1 MEKFNKLKK
10 QFKEKNVMFYLKI
23 LALFFI
29 PSLYTVTYLAA
40 NVDPYTAM
48 NQVPVGIVNLDE
60 GYTIKGKDINIGED
74 VVQGMIESNGF
85 DFKEVKKEDF
95 SFDDYFMKVEIPK
108 DFSKSIINFIDN
120 DFSQS
125 KIILEVD
132 ESKNYIFASIVQEAI
147 YEMQSETNNEIVKSY
162 LTATFDIA
170 GISIDLLNDYNQKV
184 TTKVQE
190 TSVLIDQYQSDIQ
203 KVVDDSKD
211 KYSNIKIKTQED
223 LDKLTTNL
231 KEDLTNINDK
241 GVSLL
246 EEIKT
251 KFYELKKD
259 YLDFEN
265 NILASTNNILV
276 KKIFKVIDNN
286 LLEIENSIISQIN
299 DLESNKTN
307 NIESYISDLNTT
319 FQEDKNKFTE
329 KFNTS
334 YNNLA
339 TYYKNTMSQIDQ
351 MQDKLVNNK
360 LLNKQITIDGNVD
373 KAINFFA
380 SPTTFETKRTNQVEG
395 YGQGLA
401 PFFISLSLYVG
412 ALIILTIFPLHELKH
427 EVKKLTFKKN
437 ILFFM
442 LLSVGQVSVLF
453 LLLKFVNHLVFIHP
467 FMFFIYSLAVSLFFV
482 MLMLLL
488 VIVLN
493 DVGKFLAFLL
503 LVFQLGGS
511 GGTFPIETSPSFFRA
526 IHKFL
531 PMSYTVDKYRE
542 IMFIKDASITVHVFV
557 LIGLSLVM
565 LVILYFFT
573 KRFNTYKKMDY

>member
-23 LALFFI
+23 VALFFI

-60 GYTIKGKDINIGED
+60 GYDVKDKHIDIGKD
-74 VVQGMIESNGF
+74 VAQGMIESNGF
-85 DFKEVKKEDF
+85 DFKEVTEEEF
-95 SFDDYFMKVEIPK
+95 NFDDYFMKVEIPK
-108 DFSKSIINFIDN
+108 DFSKSIINFVDN

-147 YEMQSETNNEIVKSY
+147 YQMQSETNNEIVKSY

-170 GISIDLLNDYNQKV
+170 GISIDLLNEYDQKITQKV
-184 TTKVQE
+184 EE
-190 TSVLIDQYQSDIQ
+190 TNVIVDQYQSDLQNVIDNSKSKYD
-203 KVVDDSKD
+203 KV
-211 KYSNIKIKTQED
+211 KINTQED
-223 LDKLTTNL
+223 LNTLTNNL
-231 KEDLTNINDK
+231 KTDLTNINNK
-241 GVSLL
+241 SLTLL
-246 EEIKT
+246 EDIKT
-251 KFYELKKD
+251 KFYDVKKD
-259 YLDFEN
+259 YDNFEN
-265 NILASTNNILV
+265 DVLSSTNSVVV
-276 KKIFKVIDNN
+276 KKIFKIIDNN
-286 LLEIENSIISQIN
+286 LIEIENSIINKIN
-299 DLESNKTN
+299 ELENNKVYDIDGLVN
-307 NIESYISDLNTT
+307 DLNTT
-319 FQEDKNKFTE
+319 FKENKKDFDKRLSTGMTNLTNYYQ
-329 KFNTS
+329 NT
-334 YNNLA
+334 N
-339 TYYKNTMSQIDQ
+339 SQIDEIQ
-351 MQDKLVNNK
+351 SQVINNK
-360 LLNKQITIDGNVD
+360 LLNKQITVDGNVD

-412 ALIILTIFPLHELKH
+412 ALIILTIFPLHELKY
-427 EVKKLTFKKN
+427 EMKNLSFKKN
-437 ILFFM
+437 VLFFM
-442 LLSVGQVSVLF
+442 LLSLGQVSVLF

-467 FMFFIYSLAVSLFFV
+467 FMFFMYSLAVSSFFV

-511 GGTFPIETSPSFFRA
+511 GGTFPIETSPTFFKV
-526 IHKFL
+526 IHGFL

-542 IMFIKDASITVHVFV
+542 IMFIEDVSITVHMFI
-557 LIGLSLVM
+557 LIGLSILIF
-565 LVILYFFT
+565 VILYLFT
-573 KRFNTYKKMDY
+573 KRFNTYKK

>member
-23 LALFFI
+23 IALFFI

-60 GYTIKGKDINIGED
+60 GYTVNDKHINIGDD
-74 VVQGMIESNGF
+74 VVDGMIESNGF
-85 DFKEVKKEDF
+85 DFSEVNQEDF
-95 SFDDYFMKVEIPK
+95 TFDNYFMKVEIPK
-108 DFSKSIINFIDN
+108 DFSKSIINFVDN

-170 GISIDLLNDYNQKV
+170 GISIDLLNDYNQKI
-184 TTKVQE
+184 TKKVEE
-190 TSVLIDQYQSDIQ
+190 TNVLIDQYQSDIQ
-203 KVVDDSKD
+203 AVVDNSKN

-223 LDKLTTNL
+223 LNNLTTNL
-231 KEDLTNINDK
+231 KNDLININNK
-241 GVSLL
+241 GISLL

-251 KFYELKKD
+251 KFYDLKKD

-265 NILASTNNILV
+265 DILSSTHNILV
-276 KKIFKVIDNN
+276 KKIFKIIDKN
-286 LLEIENSIISQIN
+286 LVEIENSIISQIS
-299 DLESNKTN
+299 DLESNKTYD
-307 NIESYISDLNTT
+307 IESYINSLNST
-319 FQEDKNKFTE
+319 FKEDKKKFDE
-329 KFNTS
+329 KFNAS
-334 YNNLA
+334 YNNLVA
-339 TYYKNTMSQIDQ
+339 YYKDTMSQIDQ
-351 MQDKLVNNK
+351 VQEKLVNNK

-412 ALIILTIFPLHELKH
+412 ALIILTIFPLHELKY
-427 EVKKLTFKKN
+427 EVKNLTFKKN
-437 ILFFM
+437 ILFFT

-467 FMFFIYSLAVSLFFV
+467 LMFFIYSLAVSFFFV

-511 GGTFPIETSPSFFRA
+511 GGTFPIETSPSFFKA

-542 IMFIKDASITVHVFV
+542 VMFIENVSIIVHLIV
-557 LIGLSLVM
+557 LISLSLAI

-573 KRFNTYKKMDY
+573 KRFNTYKK

>member
-23 LALFFI
+23 IALFFI

-60 GYTIKGKDINIGED
+60 GYTVNDKHINIGDD
-74 VVQGMIESNGF
+74 VVDGMIESNGF
-85 DFKEVKKEDF
+85 DFSEVDQEDF
-95 SFDDYFMKVEIPK
+95 TFDNYFMKVEIPK
-108 DFSKSIINFIDN
+108 DFSKSIINFVDN

-170 GISIDLLNDYNQKV
+170 GISIDLLNDYNQKI
-184 TTKVQE
+184 TKKVEE
-190 TSVLIDQYQSDIQ
+190 TNVLIDQYQSDIQ
-203 KVVDDSKD
+203 KVIDDSKN

-223 LDKLTTNL
+223 LNDLTTNL
-231 KEDLTNINDK
+231 KNDLININNK
-241 GVSLL
+241 GISLL

-251 KFYELKKD
+251 KFYDLKKD

-265 NILASTNNILV
+265 DILSSTYNVLV
-276 KKIFKVIDNN
+276 KKIFSVIDKN
-286 LLEIENSIISQIN
+286 LTEIESSIISQIS
-299 DLESNKTN
+299 DLESNKTYD
-307 NIESYISDLNTT
+307 IESYISDLNST
-319 FQEDKNKFTE
+319 FKEDKKKFDE
-329 KFNTS
+329 KFNAS
-334 YNNLA
+334 YNNLVA
-339 TYYKNTMSQIDQ
+339 YYKNTMSQIDQ
-351 MQDKLVNNK
+351 VQEKLVNNK

-412 ALIILTIFPLHELKH
+412 ALIILTIFPLHELKY
-427 EVKKLTFKKN
+427 EVKNLTFKKN
-437 ILFFM
+437 ILFFT

-467 FMFFIYSLAVSLFFV
+467 LMFFIYSLAVSFFFV

-511 GGTFPIETSPSFFRA
+511 GGTFPIETSPSFFQA

-542 IMFIKDASITVHVFV
+542 VMFIENVSITVHLIV
-557 LIGLSLVM
+557 LISLSLAI
-565 LVILYFFT
+565 LAILYFFT
-573 KRFNTYKKMDY
+573 KRFNTYKK

>member
-23 LALFFI
+23 IALFFI

-60 GYTIKGKDINIGED
+60 GYTVNDKHINIGDD
-74 VVQGMIESNGF
+74 VVDGMIESNGF
-85 DFKEVKKEDF
+85 DFSEVNQEDF
-95 SFDDYFMKVEIPK
+95 TFDNYFMKVEIPK
-108 DFSKSIINFIDN
+108 DFSKSIINFVDN

-170 GISIDLLNDYNQKV
+170 GISIDLLNDYNQKI
-184 TTKVQE
+184 TKKVEE
-190 TSVLIDQYQSDIQ
+190 TNVLIDQYQSDIQ
-203 KVVDDSKD
+203 AVVDNSKN

-223 LDKLTTNL
+223 LNNLTTNL
-231 KEDLTNINDK
+231 KNDLININNK
-241 GVSLL
+241 GISLL

-251 KFYELKKD
+251 KFYDLKKD

-265 NILASTNNILV
+265 DILSSTHNILV
-276 KKIFKVIDNN
+276 KKIFKIIDKN
-286 LLEIENSIISQIN
+286 LVEIENSIISQIS
-299 DLESNKTN
+299 DLESNKTYD
-307 NIESYISDLNTT
+307 IESYINSLNST
-319 FQEDKNKFTE
+319 FKEDKKKFDE
-329 KFNTS
+329 KFNAS
-334 YNNLA
+334 YNNLVA
-339 TYYKNTMSQIDQ
+339 YYKDTMSQIDQ
-351 MQDKLVNNK
+351 VQEKLVNNK

-412 ALIILTIFPLHELKH
+412 ALIILTIFPLHELKY
-427 EVKKLTFKKN
+427 EVKNLTFKKN
-437 ILFFM
+437 ILFFT

-467 FMFFIYSLAVSLFFV
+467 LMFFIYSLAVSFFFV

-511 GGTFPIETSPSFFRA
+511 GGTFPIETSPSFFQA

-542 IMFIKDASITVHVFV
+542 VMFIENVSIIVHLIV
-557 LIGLSLVM
+557 LISLSLAI

-573 KRFNTYKKMDY
+573 KRFNTYKK

>member
-1 MEKFNKLKK
+1 MEKFKKLKK
-10 QFKEKNVMFYLKI
+10 QFKEKNIMFYLKI
-23 LALFFI
+23 VALFFI

-60 GYTIKGKDINIGED
+60 GYTVNDKHINIGDD
-74 VVQGMIESNGF
+74 VVDGMIESNGF
-85 DFKEVKKEDF
+85 DFSEVDQSDF
-95 SFDDYFMKVEIPK
+95 TFDDYFMKVEIPK
-108 DFSKSIINFIDN
+108 DFSKSIINFVDN

-184 TTKVQE
+184 TQKVEE
-190 TSVLIDQYQSDIQ
+190 TNVVIDQYQSDLQSVI
-203 KVVDDSKD
+203 DDSKD
-211 KYSNIKIKTQED
+211 KYNDAKVKTQED
-223 LDKLTTNL
+223 LNNLTNNL
-231 KEDLTNINDK
+231 KSDLTNINNK
-241 GVSLL
+241 SLALL
-246 EEIKT
+246 EDIKSN
-251 KFYELKKD
+251 FYNLKND
-259 YLDFEN
+259 YLDFKN
-265 NILASTNNILV
+265 GILSSTNNLLV
-276 KKIFKVIDNN
+276 KKIFKIIDKN
-286 LLEIENSIISQIN
+286 LVEIENNIVAKIN
-299 DLESNKTN
+299 EVESNKNIDIDSYINELNASFNESKKSFDNKLSSGIANFTKYYQDTN
-307 NIESYISDLNTT
+307 N
-319 FQEDKNKFTE
+319 
-329 KFNTS
+329 
-334 YNNLA
+334 
-339 TYYKNTMSQIDQ
+339 QIDEIQ
-351 MQDKLVNNK
+351 SKVTNNK
-360 LLNKQITIDGNVD
+360 LLNQQITVDGNVD

-412 ALIILTIFPLHELKH
+412 ALIILTIFPLHELKY
-427 EVKKLTFKKN
+427 EVKNLSFKKN

-453 LLLKFVNHLVFIHP
+453 ILLKFVNHLVFIHP
-467 FMFFIYSLAVSLFFV
+467 FMFFIYSLAVSSFFV

-511 GGTFPIETSPSFFRA
+511 GGTFPIETSPKFFRF
-526 IHKFL
+526 IHDFL

-542 IMFIKDASITVHVFV
+542 IMFIENVSITVHMFI
-557 LIGLSLVM
+557 LIGLSL
-565 LVILYFFT
+565 LIFVILYFFT
-573 KRFNTYKKMDY
+573 KRFNTYKK